1 MAVSQAA
8 AASPENAAM
17 LVRNE
22 AVLSGVLAA
31 AAAAAGRERLKADEG
46 TDRPV
51 APLKLGPASLACI
64 SIHVVLV

>member
-1 MAVSQAA
+1 
-8 AASPENAAM
+8 M

-22 AVLSGVLAA
+22 AVLSGVL